1 MASKKPA
8 KPNFTGSLA
17 DYKTSVAKPK
27 GIAEDIVGGIKNLT
41 APWQSTKPGELSQ
54 VTTTKAVIREGA
66 KLLDQSLAGGMISAG
81 AQGRGALAKQAGI
94 NILAAGAGYAA
105 GKVGPTLLSK
115 LLPAKI
121 GVHHSVT
128 PTSGNPFTGKVQ
140 TSVANKG
147 LTAMD
152 QKPGYSYFWD
162 TGKGK
167 SGIAKA
173 VSEADFQTK
182 QIADKILLDKGQ
194 KAVGYVTK
202 IPRGAARPD
211 TNVPGTIA
219 RELKGTQKIVGTV
232 KASGPDFLGMTSF
245 SQKNLKDLSRAVQV
259 AKQQEFVKSAA
270 KIGTL
275 GAAITVGATKRP
287 RNK

>member
-1 MASKKPA
+1 MAPR
-8 KPNFTGSLA
+8 
-17 DYKTSVAKPK
+17 KPK
-27 GIAEDIVGGIKNLT
+27 GIDWSDNLADFKNTLIKI
-41 APWQSTKPGELSQ
+41 ASDDPIIGSQ
-54 VTTTKAVIREGA
+54 VKYA
-66 KLLDQSLAGGMISAG
+66 QSFVKGGTE
-81 AQGRGALAKQAGI
+81 ALAKSVVRETAI
-94 NILAAGAGYAA
+94 TAASYAT
-105 GKVGPTLLSK
+105 GKVLGKAITKVAPKVLPK

-173 VSEADFQTK
+173 VTEADYQTK
-182 QIADKILLDKGQ
+182 QIADKILLDPGQ
-194 KAVGYVTK
+194 IG
-202 IPRGAARPD
+202 RGMAQQD

-219 RELKGTQKIVGTV
+219 REVQGTQKIVKTV
-232 KASGPDFLGMTSF
+232 AASGPNYLGMTSF

-270 KIGTL
+270 KLGTL
-275 GAAITVGATKRP
+275 GAATTIGASKLP
-287 RNK
+287 KKK

>member
-8 KPNFTGSLA
+8 KP
-17 DYKTSVAKPK
+17 K
-27 GIAEDIVGGIKNLT
+27 GIDWNSSLSDFKNTLTNIAANDPIIGPNVKYAQAFVKGGTN
-41 APWQSTKPGELSQ
+41 
-54 VTTTKAVIREGA
+54 
-66 KLLDQSLAGGMISAG
+66 
-81 AQGRGALAKQAGI
+81 ALAKSVVKEVAV
-94 NILAAGAGYAA
+94 NAASYATGRVA
-105 GKVGPTLLSK
+105 GKVVGKVAPKVISK
-115 LLPAKI
+115 ILPAKI

-128 PTSGNPFTGKVQ
+128 PTSGNPFKGKVQ

-245 SQKNLKDLSRAVQV
+245 SKQDINKLSRAVQV
-259 AKQQEFVKSAA
+259 AKQKEFVKSAA
-270 KIGTL
+270 KIGSL
-275 GAAITVGATKRP
+275 GAATTVGAIKVP
-287 RNK
+287 KKK

>member
-1 MASKKPA
+1 MPPKK
-8 KPNFTGSLA
+8 T
-17 DYKTSVAKPK
+17 VKPK
-27 GIAEDIVGGIKNLT
+27 GIDWGGNLADFKNTLT
-41 APWQSTKPGELSQ
+41 NIAANDPIIGPNVKYAQ
-54 VTTTKAVIREGA
+54 AFA
-66 KLLDQSLAGGMISAG
+66 KGGTN
-81 AQGRGALAKQAGI
+81 ALAKSVVKEVAI
-94 NILAAGAGYAA
+94 NAASYATGRVVGKVV
-105 GKVGPTLLSK
+105 GKVGPKVVSK

-128 PTSGNPFTGKVQ
+128 PPSGNPFTGKVQ

-259 AKQQEFVKSAA
+259 AKQQEFAKSAA

>member
-1 MASKKPA
+1 MPSKKPA

-17 DYKTSVAKPK
+17 DYKASVAKPK

-81 AQGRGALAKQAGI
+81 AQGQGALAKQAGI
-94 NILAAGAGYAA
+94 NILAAGAGYGAA
-105 GKVGPTLLSK
+105 KVGPTLLSK

-194 KAVGYVTK
+194 KAVGYVTQ

-211 TNVPGTIA
+211 TNVPGSIA

-259 AKQQEFVKSAA
+259 AKQKEFLKSAA

>member
-1 MASKKPA
+1 MAPR
-8 KPNFTGSLA
+8 
-17 DYKTSVAKPK
+17 KPK
-27 GIAEDIVGGIKNLT
+27 GIDWSDNLADFKNTLINI
-41 APWQSTKPGELSQ
+41 ASDDPIIGSQ
-54 VTTTKAVIREGA
+54 VKYAQAFVKGGTKE
-66 KLLDQSLAGGMISAG
+66 
-81 AQGRGALAKQAGI
+81 LAKSVVKETAI
-94 NILAAGAGYAA
+94 TAASYATGQVA
-105 GKVGPTLLSK
+105 GKVITKVAPKIFPK

-128 PTSGNPFTGKVQ
+128 PTSGIPFAGKVQ

-173 VSEADFQTK
+173 VSEADYQTK
-182 QIADKILLDKGQ
+182 QIADKILLDPGR

-202 IPRGAARPD
+202 IGQGMAQQD

-219 RELKGTQKIVGTV
+219 REVQGTQKIVGTV
-232 KASGPDFLGMTSF
+232 AASGPNYLGMTSF
-245 SQKNLKDLSRAVQV
+245 SSKNLKDLSRAVQI
-259 AKQQEFVKSAA
+259 AKQQEFLKSAA
-270 KIGTL
+270 KLGTL
-275 GAAITVGATKRP
+275 GAATTIGASKLP
-287 RNK
+287 KKK

>member
-8 KPNFTGSLA
+8 KP
-17 DYKTSVAKPK
+17 K
-27 GIAEDIVGGIKNLT
+27 GIDWNSSLSDFKNTLTNIAANDPIIGPNVKYAQAFVKGGTN
-41 APWQSTKPGELSQ
+41 
-54 VTTTKAVIREGA
+54 
-66 KLLDQSLAGGMISAG
+66 
-81 AQGRGALAKQAGI
+81 ALAKSVVKEVAV
-94 NILAAGAGYAA
+94 NAASYATGRVV
-105 GKVGPTLLSK
+105 GKVAPKVISK
-115 LLPAKI
+115 ILPAKI

-245 SQKNLKDLSRAVQV
+245 SKQDINKLSRAVQV
-259 AKQQEFVKSAA
+259 AKQKEFVKSAA
-270 KIGTL
+270 KIGSL
-275 GAAITVGATKRP
+275 GAATTVGAIKVP
-287 RNK
+287 KKK

>member
-1 MASKKPA
+1 MASKRLD
-8 KPNFTGSLA
+8 PNASLA
-17 DYKTSVAKPK
+17 DYKEHVARKQPMGNTKPK
-27 GIAEDIVGGIKNLT
+27 EHLAQKRTKIDKAIANAQAFQKQRT
-41 APWQSTKPGELSQ
+41 ALINMSTKE
-54 VTTTKAVIREGA
+54 KAGMALEVGIV
-66 KLLDQSLAGGMISAG
+66 SLATGMGNSAIQSG
-81 AQGRGALAKQAGI
+81 VRS
-94 NILAAGAGYAA
+94 AAN
-105 GKVGPTLLSK
+105 KF
-115 LLPAKI
+115 LPAKI

-128 PTSGNPFTGKVQ
+128 PTSGIPFSGKVQ

-173 VSEADFQTK
+173 VNEADFQTK

-245 SQKNLKDLSRAVQV
+245 SPKNLKDLSRAVQV
-259 AKQQEFVKSAA
+259 AKQKEFVKSAA
-270 KIGTL
+270 KIGSVASII
-275 GAAITVGATKRP
+275 AAAK
-287 RNK
+287 NK

>member
-8 KPNFTGSLA
+8 KP
-17 DYKTSVAKPK
+17 K
-27 GIAEDIVGGIKNLT
+27 GIDWNSNLSDFKNTLTNIATNDPIVGPNVKY
-41 APWQSTKPGELSQ
+41 AQAFVK
-54 VTTTKAVIREGA
+54 
-66 KLLDQSLAGGMISAG
+66 GGTN
-81 AQGRGALAKQAGI
+81 ALAKSVVKEVAV
-94 NILAAGAGYAA
+94 NAASYATGRVV
-105 GKVGPTLLSK
+105 GKVAPKVISK
-115 LLPAKI
+115 ILPAKI

-128 PTSGNPFTGKVQ
+128 PTSGNPFKGKVQ

-245 SQKNLKDLSRAVQV
+245 SKQDINKLSRAVQV
-259 AKQQEFVKSAA
+259 AKQKEFVKSAA
-270 KIGTL
+270 KIGSL
-275 GAAITVGATKRP
+275 GAATTVGAIKVP
-287 RNK
+287 KKK

>member
-1 MASKKPA
+1 MPSKK
-8 KPNFTGSLA
+8 S
-17 DYKTSVAKPK
+17 AKPK
-27 GIAEDIVGGIKNLT
+27 GIDWGGNLADFKNTLT
-41 APWQSTKPGELSQ
+41 NIATNDPIIGPNVKYAQAFVK
-54 VTTTKAVIREGA
+54 
-66 KLLDQSLAGGMISAG
+66 GGTN
-81 AQGRGALAKQAGI
+81 ALAKSVVKEVAV
-94 NILAAGAGYAA
+94 NAASYATGRVV
-105 GKVGPTLLSK
+105 GKVAPKVISK
-115 LLPAKI
+115 ILPAKI

-128 PTSGNPFTGKVQ
+128 PTSGNPFKGKVQ

-245 SQKNLKDLSRAVQV
+245 SKQDINKLSRAVQV
-259 AKQQEFVKSAA
+259 AKQKEFVKSAA
-270 KIGTL
+270 KIGSL
-275 GAAITVGATKRP
+275 GAATTVGAIKVP
-287 RNK
+287 KKK